1 MIVLSRS
8 YYSDCTLGRL
18 FAFGFSCHTI
28 ELPWRGNNSSTD
40 YKKAS
45 CIPEG
50 QYNYRVALS
59 PRLGVPVIWIDGV
72 PDRTAIQ
79 IHPANYT
86 RQLLGCAAVGDGIQ
100 DINKDGTPDVT
111 NSQKTFARLLAAI
124 PEKGIITIRTADLP
138 GLGAYK

>member
-1 MIVLSRS
+1 MILMRA

-18 FAFGFSCHTI
+18 FTVGFSCHTL
-28 ELPWRGNNSSTD
+28 ELPWRGNNSDED
-40 YKKAS
+40 YRKAS

-79 IHPANYT
+79 IHPGNYT
-86 RQLLGCAAVGDGIQ
+86 RQLLGCAAVGESIKDL
-100 DINKDGTPDVT
+100 NLDGTPDVT
-111 NSQKTFARLLAAI
+111 NSQKTFERLLAVI
-124 PEKGIITIRTADLP
+124 PEKGIITIKTASQP
-138 GLGAYK
+138 GVGVYK